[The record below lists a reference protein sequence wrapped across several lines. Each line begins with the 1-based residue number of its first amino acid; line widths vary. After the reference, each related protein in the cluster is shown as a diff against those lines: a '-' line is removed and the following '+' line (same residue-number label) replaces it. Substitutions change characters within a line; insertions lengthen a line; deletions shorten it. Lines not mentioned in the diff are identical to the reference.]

1 MDAPRRAPP
10 RRRRCERPPRGR
22 SAPTQRGLPRPQH
35 RRSPCRS
42 RAPRRAGSPA
52 PPTRAA
58 RRRRSRRS
66 IRTNRAARDSR
77 RAAADCRAGRTPS
90 ACPLR
95 AVPRYLRPR
104 GRPTRSPRP
113 GGRFLRGGLLRGR
126 LRRRRLLR
134 GRILSTRRL
143 RRGLRRRARG
153 PLLRSAVRGGRGRAG
168 EDAIEPV
175 GRGFLVHLLRVH
187 QLGGEDLLRLDEH
200 LLLTGGQAL
209 LAVAEREVPH
219 DLGELED
226 VAGLHLVAVVLEA
239 TVPVL
244 RHLRAAAGEGLHDD
258 LDHVFADHLPEAYL
272 LGVLRRHVH
281 GHVVV
286 QDLDREVLTLLAE
299 DLALFLLHDRPSPVV
314 WIHHLVADFVQA
326 RPFPSYVTATPAV
339 RSAGGV
345 ATILPKTRWKR
356 PLFRLRWQ
364 QNPC

>member
-134 GRILSTRRL
+134 GRLLSTRRL

-314 WIHHLVADFVQA
+314 WIHHPPGPGGPG
-326 RPFPSYVTATPAV
+326 RP
-339 RSAGGV
+339 
-345 ATILPKTRWKR
+345 PKTGGARGKTQYPRGGGGPKR
-356 PLFRLRWQ
+356 RPPPRPAPPTRTRSE
-364 QNPC
+364 